1 MDNLDYIESYFTNEP
16 DADRTREFEERIKS
30 DPVFAEEVA
39 FYLAAREVSREE
51 SQVVKKEHFKEIYKN
66 HHVIRTVPFRKLV
79 YYIATAAAVAGII
92 FGTNIFFKPVST
104 QQMASQY
111 EKQHL
116 QTLPVTMSGRSDSLQ
131 TGLSLYNEGKYPQAL
146 GQFEAI
152 LKTDT
157 SVFSAKEYAGITAL
171 RLKDYDKALSYFGQ
185 MEMYTGLYSNRALLL
200 QALTLMER
208 NISGDSAKAKLLLQK
223 IVANDLE
230 GKEVAQ
236 EWLKKM

>member
-1 MDNLDYIESYFTNEP
+1 MDTLDYIESYFTKEP

-39 FYLAAREVSREE
+39 FYLAAQEVSREKY
-51 SQVVKKEHFKEIYKN
+51 QVVKKEHFKEIYKN
-66 HHVIRTVPFRKLV
+66 KQVVRIVPFRKLV

-104 QQMASQY
+104 QQIAAQY
-111 EKQHL
+111 EKEHL
-116 QTLPVTMSGRSDSLQ
+116 QTLPVTMSGHADSLQ
-131 TGLSLYNEGKYPQAL
+131 TGLSLYNDGKYSQAL

-185 MEMYTGLYSNRALLL
+185 MEMYNGLYSNRALLM
-200 QALTLMER
+200 QAVTLMER
-208 NISGDSAKAKLLLQK
+208 NLPGDSAKAKLLLQK
-223 IVANDLE
+223 IVADDLE
-230 GKEVAQ
+230 GKEFAQ